1 MDLTKAIEAF
11 TLTYSRTTLWPP
23 TTKGTPVPIPASG
36 QTLNDP
42 AATIDPFLVYRAVS
56 VP

>member
-1 MDLTKAIEAF
+1 MNREAVAA
-11 TLTYSRTTLWPP
+11 
-23 TTKGTPVPIPASG
+23 GPIPASG

-42 AATIDPFLVYRAVS
+42 AATIEPFLVYRAVS